1 MTLAFLWL
9 LAAATLFGAPQ
20 AAPAVP
26 VIATAE
32 FGWFVPQGVRVQT
45 LGEISSRRAVIDAT
59 HRSTEV
65 LFSNPSGNP
74 VIDGED
80 VLAVRFLMQVDC
92 ETGSY
97 RFTETN
103 WLARDGRVLRTI
115 PLNLAENSM
124 GPMTLIIGEVCGGP
138 AAATRDVFNGVE
150 DYVVQSESRPAAPS
164 AGPPTIRRMD

>member
-1 MTLAFLWL
+1 MNLSFLWL
-9 LAAATLFGAPQ
+9 LLSMAVFGPPQ

-26 VIATAE
+26 DIATTE

-59 HRSTEV
+59 HRSTEI

-74 VIDGED
+74 VTNGED
-80 VLAVRFLMQVDC
+80 VLAVRFLMRIDC
-92 ETGSY
+92 ETRTY

-103 WLARDGRVLRTI
+103 WLARDGRVLRAI
-115 PLNLAENSM
+115 PLDLAENSM
-124 GPMTLIIGEVCGGP
+124 GPMTLVVGEVCGGQ
-138 AAATRDVFNGVE
+138 AATERAVFSSVA